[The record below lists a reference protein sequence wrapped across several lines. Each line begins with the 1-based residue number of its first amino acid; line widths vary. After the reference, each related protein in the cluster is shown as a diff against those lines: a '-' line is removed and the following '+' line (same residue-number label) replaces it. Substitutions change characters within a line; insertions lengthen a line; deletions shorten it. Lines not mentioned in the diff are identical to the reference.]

1 MLYTENMRHYRKT
14 QRAQSEQRT
23 RERIV
28 EATVELHGSV
38 GPAKTTISEIAKRA
52 GVQRLTVYRHFPS
65 EKALFAACSGHYMAQ
80 NPLPDVAQLAALPD
94 PAKRLKAALSALYAY
109 FRRNQNMLA
118 LVLRDAATVPAM
130 KPSMQAIE
138 RFFQGLHTLLTAN
151 RQGPREKTKH
161 ATALIALAISF
172 HTWQELSKTGLSDE
186 EAAKLMAQTVECVQ
200 GERGS
205 RAMG

>member
-1 MLYTENMRHYRKT
+1 MRHYHKT
-14 QRAQSEQRT
+14 QRAQSELKT

-80 NPLPDVAQLAALPD
+80 NPLPDLAEFAAMPD
-94 PAKRLKAALSALYAY
+94 PAKRLKAALGALYAY
-109 FRRNQNMLA
+109 FRRNQAMLA

-130 KPSMQAIE
+130 KSSMQAIE
-138 RFFQGLHTLLTAN
+138 RFFRELHTVLMAN
-151 RQGPREKTKH
+151 RQGAREKTKQ

-172 HTWQELSKTGLSDE
+172 HTWQELSKAGLSDD
-186 EAAKLMAQTVECVQ
+186 EAASLMAQAVEH
-200 GERGS
+200 G
-205 RAMG
+205 

>member
-1 MLYTENMRHYRKT
+1 MRHYRKT
-14 QRAQSEQRT
+14 QRAQSELKT

-28 EATVELHGSV
+28 EATVALHGSV

-80 NPLPDVAQLAALPD
+80 NPLPDLAQFAALPD
-94 PAKRLKAALSALYAY
+94 PAKRLQAALGALYAY
-109 FRRNQNMLA
+109 FRRNQAMLA

-138 RFFQGLHTLLTAN
+138 RFFQGLHAVLMAN
-151 RQGPREKTKH
+151 RQGAREKTKH

-172 HTWQELSKTGLSDE
+172 HTWQELSKAGLSDE
-186 EAAKLMAQTVECVQ
+186 EASALMSHAVECGQ
-200 GERGS
+200 AKEARG
-205 RAMG
+205 